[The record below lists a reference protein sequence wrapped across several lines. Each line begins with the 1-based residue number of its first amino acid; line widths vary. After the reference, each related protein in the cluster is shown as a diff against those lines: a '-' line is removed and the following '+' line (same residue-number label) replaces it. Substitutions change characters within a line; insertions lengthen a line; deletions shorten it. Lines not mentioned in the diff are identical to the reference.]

1 MSPTSSFRSIENKH
15 GVYRDNDYM
24 KKFCEFVREYAMK
37 IINYKKKKQKI
48 VNKSGRNYMKMQKS
62 VIFLKKKLKINIW
75 KIKNIVKLEINV
87 ITHGNVEVLHIAYV
101 I

>member
-1 MSPTSSFRSIENKH
+1 
-15 GVYRDNDYM
+15 M

-62 VIFLKKKLKINIW
+62 VIFLKKKLKINI
-75 KIKNIVKLEINV
+75 
-87 ITHGNVEVLHIAYV
+87 
-101 I
+101 